1 MRGIPHVFSPAVL
14 TVLSSAGWSPSHRNP
29 HAHVWIG
36 ALEAEGF
43 TVVPRVSEILRAY
56 GGLCAVDPVPGI
68 ECARA
73 RFCLDPML
81 ASGEIDY
88 FRRFEGVLGPLF
100 PLGEV
105 EDGLAFLAL
114 GSTGAVYS
122 LFDGIADVADSFEQ
136 ALDNLATGRKFRRL
150 PWE

>member
-1 MRGIPHVFSPAVL
+1 
-14 TVLSSAGWSPSHRNP
+14 
-29 HAHVWIG
+29 
-36 ALEAEGF
+36 LEAEGF
-43 TVVPRVSEILRAY
+43 TVVPGVSDILRVY
-56 GGLCAVDPVPGI
+56 GGLHVVDPGPGI
-68 ECARA
+68 QCARA

-88 FRRFEGVLGPLF
+88 FRRFEGVLSEALF

-105 EDGLAFLAL
+105 EEGLAFLAL